1 MKTERKA
8 YLDNIRWITV
18 LLVTIYHVG
27 YLFNGVGV
35 LGGIPDAKH
44 LAAWDGFLY
53 IVYPWFMVLL
63 FLVSGMC
70 ARYALE
76 GKTSKEFLRDR
87 RDRLLVPSTLGLFV
101 VHWTTGLMNID
112 LAGATNL
119 MPKPLLYPI
128 AVLSGVG
135 PLWFIQLLFVY
146 SLLLVLLRKMDRKDR
161 VWQLGERANGIVICL
176 LFLVIWGAAQ
186 ILNAPV
192 ITTYRF
198 GIYFAAYLLG
208 YYVFSHESVQHT
220 VGKMAVPMG
229 ILWVIGAAAYT
240 AHYYGSNYISDECLK
255 SLWTN
260 LYLWVAVL
268 AALGCGYRFLNR
280 ENHVT
285 RYLSRASFGVY
296 ILHYPVMLAIG
307 CLTQR
312 VLNLPVG
319 LCYGLTALAIPISLG
334 LYELVRRIPCIRY
347 LVLGVRKQKQ

>member
-18 LLVTIYHVG
+18 LLVVIYHVG

-35 LGGIPDAKH
+35 LGGIPDAKSIP
-44 LAAWDGFLY
+44 AWDGYLY
-53 IVYPWFMVLL
+53 VVYPWFMVLL

-76 GKTSKEFLRDR
+76 QRTIRQFLRER
-87 RDRLLVPSTLGLFV
+87 CARLLVPGTLGLFV
-101 VHWTTGLMNID
+101 LHWTTGLMNIY
-112 LAGATNL
+112 LSGAMNQ
-119 MPKPLLYPI
+119 MPRALLYPI
-128 AVLSGVG
+128 AVISGVG

-146 SLLLVLLRKMDRKDR
+146 ALLLALLRKLDRKDR
-161 VWQLGERANGIVICL
+161 IWQLGERANGAVICL
-176 LFLVIWGAAQ
+176 MFLVIWGAAQ

-208 YYVFSHESVQHT
+208 YSVFSHESVQNT
-220 VGKMAVPMG
+220 ARKMAVPMG
-229 ILWVIGAAAYT
+229 ILWVLGAAAYT
-240 AHYYGSNYISDECLK
+240 VYYYGSNYTEDGCLK

-260 LYLWVAVL
+260 LYLWIAVL

-280 ENHVT
+280 ETNVT

-312 VLNLPVG
+312 VLALPAW
-319 LCYGLTALAIPISLG
+319 LCYGMTALGIPLSLG
-334 LYELVRRIPCIRY
+334 LYELIRRIPGIRY
-347 LVLGVRKQKQ
+347 LVLGIRKK

>member
-1 MKTERKA
+1 M
-8 YLDNIRWITV
+8 
-18 LLVTIYHVG
+18 
-27 YLFNGVGV
+27 
-35 LGGIPDAKH
+35 
-44 LAAWDGFLY
+44 
-53 IVYPWFMVLL
+53 
-63 FLVSGMC
+63 
-70 ARYALE
+70 
-76 GKTSKEFLRDR
+76 SK
-87 RDRLLVPSTLGLFV
+87 
-101 VHWTTGLMNID
+101 W
-112 LAGATNL
+112 L

-128 AVLSGVG
+128 AVLSGIG

-146 SLLLVLLRKMDRKDR
+146 SLLLVLLRKIDRKDR

-176 LFLVIWGAAQ
+176 LFPVIWGAAQ

-208 YYVFSHESVQHT
+208 YYVFSHESVQHN

-240 AHYYGSNYISDECLK
+240 AHYYGSNYTSDECLK

-268 AALGCGYRFLNR
+268 AALGCGGRFLNR
-280 ENHVT
+280 ENHAT

-296 ILHYPVMLAIG
+296 ILHYPVMLAVG

-312 VLNLPVG
+312 VLDLPVG

-334 LYELVRRIPCIRY
+334 LYELVRRIPGIRY
-347 LVLGVRKQKQ
+347 LVLGIRKQKQ

>member
-1 MKTERKA
+1 MKTERKP

-18 LLVTIYHVG
+18 LLVVIYHVG

-35 LGGIPDAKH
+35 LGGIPDAKN
-44 LAAWDGFLY
+44 LPAWDGYLY
-53 IVYPWFMVLL
+53 VVYPWFMVLL

-76 GKTSKEFLRDR
+76 QKTIRQFLRER
-87 RDRLLVPSTLGLFV
+87 RDRLLVPGTLGLCL
-101 VHWTTGLMNID
+101 VHWTTGWMNIY
-112 LAGATNL
+112 LAGATDL

-146 SLLLVLLRKMDRKDR
+146 SLLLALLRKLERKDR
-161 VWQLGERANGIVICL
+161 IWRLGAWANGIVICL

-229 ILWVIGAAAYT
+229 ILWVLGAAVYT
-240 AHYYGSNYISDECLK
+240 VYYYGSNYTSDECLK

-260 LYLWVAVL
+260 LYLWIAVL
-268 AALGCGYRFLNR
+268 AALGCGNRFLDR
-280 ENHVT
+280 ETRVT

-307 CLTQR
+307 CLTQK
-312 VLNLPVG
+312 VLALPVG
-319 LCYGLTALAIPISLG
+319 LCYGLTALGIPLSLG
-334 LYELVRRIPCIRY
+334 LYELVRRIPGIRY
-347 LVLGVRKQKQ
+347 LVLGIRKQKQ